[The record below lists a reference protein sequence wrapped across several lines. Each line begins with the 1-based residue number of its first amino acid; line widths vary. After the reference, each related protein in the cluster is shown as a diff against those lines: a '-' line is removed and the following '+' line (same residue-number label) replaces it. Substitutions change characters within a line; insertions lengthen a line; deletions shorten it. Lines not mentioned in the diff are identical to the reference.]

1 MARPLGDH
9 LFFLRNSADIE
20 RVKQL
25 GHRLQTPLFNLVS
38 CPSRSLPDQQPG
50 HTRIGIVVGKRLGK
64 AVVRNRAKRIFRELA
79 RHVRHHLIG
88 GQDVLIFPRREAL
101 SVRHPLLREAWLAA
115 LRRKG
120 LLSAE
125 SDLPCNG
132 SASV

>member
-1 MARPLGDH
+1 M
-9 LFFLRNSADIE
+9 
-20 RVKQL
+20 
-25 GHRLQTPLFNLVS
+25 
-38 CPSRSLPDQQPG
+38 
-50 HTRIGIVVGKRLGK
+50 VGKRLGK
-64 AVVRNRAKRIFRELA
+64 AVVRNRAKRIFRELV
-79 RHVRHHLIG
+79 RQVRHHLIE

-101 SVRHPLLREAWLAA
+101 SVRHLLLREAWLAA